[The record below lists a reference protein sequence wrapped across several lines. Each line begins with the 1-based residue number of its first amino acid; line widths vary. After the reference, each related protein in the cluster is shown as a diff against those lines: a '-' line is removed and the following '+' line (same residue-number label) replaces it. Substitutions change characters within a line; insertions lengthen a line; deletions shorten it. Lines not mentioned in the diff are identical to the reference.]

1 MAENN
6 KKGSSCGVIFGVIV
20 IICIV
25 YACNSG
31 SSSKNSNDNNKTTV
45 TEQVTSAQSQFVN
58 AFSGIL
64 KSGYKFHA
72 LYTTKSKD
80 FRNVYIIGGVVE
92 KNGEYYSCIWYS
104 NSIQARNGS
113 LTGLTFSFD
122 DAAFEV
128 SGMGKAN
135 KVNSWDDG
143 VSRIKEK
150 LAEEMQKIEE
160 QNKKGL

>member
-1 MAENN
+1 MAET
-6 KKGSSCGVIFGVIV
+6 KKGSSCGVIFVVIV
-20 IICIV
+20 IICVI

-31 SSSKNSNDNNKTTV
+31 SSLKTSNDTNKV
-45 TEQVTSAQSQFVN
+45 PGTEKVSQGQSQFVD

-64 KSGYKFHA
+64 KSGYKFHT

-80 FRNVYIIGGVVE
+80 FNNVYIIGGIVE

-104 NSIQARNGS
+104 NSIQAKNGS

-150 LAEEMQKIEE
+150 LDEEMKKIAEQK
-160 QNKKGL
+160 KKAQ